1 MADGHNIIL
10 SCDWLCS
17 WEAEGCLTVIPGN
30 PRSVARQVRSSTGI
44 SNTPYT
50 RCSQFLRVCLQ
61 QLSSNGVFPL
71 LFQLD
76 LADTQRR
83 LFYSTIVRYPA
94 RYLQQPG

>member
-1 MADGHNIIL
+1 MVTILPSHWLMVTIL
-10 SCDWLCS
+10 SSDWFCS

-30 PRSVARQVRSSTGI
+30 PRSVARQVRSYTGI
-44 SNTPYT
+44 SNTQLKH
-50 RCSQFLRVCLQ
+50 CCQFLRVCLQ

-83 LFYSTIVRYPA
+83 LFYSTIVR
-94 RYLQQPG
+94 